1 MVSRLAASHA
11 YLGTQCEVLTR
22 ELPPGI
28 SVGTTSADRPGKGAL
43 NENCDLQN

>member
-22 ELPPGI
+22 ELPPRI
-28 SVGTTSADRPGKGAL
+28 SVGNANADRAGKGSIG
-43 NENCDLQN
+43 